1 MTQNYFYINLGN
13 NLEELLEYASLLEA
27 CIPENILRDCQE
39 FLQSIRSL
47 LSQIEENREGR
58 VRASKMGRPALVIEE
73 EKLSFFVDNGFR
85 VEDIAIMFGCS
96 KRTIERRLS
105 EYQLSTRN
113 YSTISDVQLDDLIGQ
128 TSSVFPRCGE
138 KMMYGRLRM
147 QGIYV
152 QRERIRESLRRVDPS
167 GVHSRMRRVLKRRVY
182 QVECPNAL
190 WHLDG
195 YHKLVRWRIVV
206 HGGIDGYSRL
216 ITYLSA
222 SPNNESES
230 VLSAFLKSIE
240 EFGLPSRVRTDKGGE
255 NVLVAR
261 YMLGHPERGPNR
273 GSIITGKSTHNQRI
287 ERLWRDL
294 FNGCICFF
302 YFLFYFLEDAGIL
315 NVDNELDLYSLQYVF
330 LPIIQK
336 QLDSFRHAWAH
347 HHLRTERNRSPQQLW
362 ILGLQAMNTQDE
374 QHPAVTGTS
383 LVSMIILAL

>member
-1 MTQNYFYINLGN
+1 MTQNYFYIHLGN

-47 LSQIEENREGR
+47 LSQVEKNREGR

-147 QGIYV
+147 QGIHV

-167 GVHSRMRRVLKRRVY
+167 GVHSRMRRVR
-182 QVECPNAL
+182 
-190 WHLDG
+190 
-195 YHKLVRWRIVV
+195 
-206 HGGIDGYSRL
+206 
-216 ITYLSA
+216 
-222 SPNNESES
+222 
-230 VLSAFLKSIE
+230 
-240 EFGLPSRVRTDKGGE
+240 
-255 NVLVAR
+255 
-261 YMLGHPERGPNR
+261 
-273 GSIITGKSTHNQRI
+273 
-287 ERLWRDL
+287 
-294 FNGCICFF
+294 
-302 YFLFYFLEDAGIL
+302 
-315 NVDNELDLYSLQYVF
+315 
-330 LPIIQK
+330 
-336 QLDSFRHAWAH
+336 
-347 HHLRTERNRSPQQLW
+347 
-362 ILGLQAMNTQDE
+362 
-374 QHPAVTGTS
+374 
-383 LVSMIILAL
+383 